1 MLDLTVII
9 LTKNESIHIRRAIEN
24 VRPIARR
31 IIIVDSLSTDDTVAI
46 ARESGAEVVEHT
58 WPGNQAE
65 QFNWALDNLD
75 ISTEWILRLDADE
88 YLTDELIE
96 ELKNELP
103 SLPYNI
109 NALSLSLARV
119 FAGKRLKHGIVNS
132 VDIVR
137 IFRRGTARYEARIM
151 DEHLKIL
158 CGETL
163 QLKHQFVDHNLMSM
177 SQFTAKHD
185 GYAIREAALLLDQE
199 FGLSKNIE
207 SDNDLGEKA
216 AKKRRQK
223 SMYARMPLF
232 WRAFAYFVYRH
243 FIRLGF
249 LDGKAG
255 FQWDFF
261 QGWWYRTLVDAKIYE
276 IKKQCGNDAEKI
288 KAYLRDNYKIIL

>member
-9 LTKNESIHIRRAIEN
+9 LTKDESIHIRRAIEN
-24 VRPIARR
+24 VRPISRR
-31 IIIVDSLSTDDTVAI
+31 IIIVDSFSSDATVAI
-46 ARESGAEVVEHT
+46 AREAGAEVFEHT

-75 ISTEWILRLDADE
+75 ISTKWILRLDADE
-88 YLTDELIE
+88 YLTDELIA
-96 ELKNELP
+96 ELEQK
-103 SLPYNI
+103 LPYLPENVTS
-109 NALSLSLARV
+109 LSLSRARV
-119 FAGKRLKHGIVNS
+119 FAGKRLRHGIVNS
-132 VDIVR
+132 VDIIR

-158 CGETL
+158 QGDTI

-177 SQFTAKHD
+177 SNFIAKHD

-199 FGLSKNIE
+199 YGLSANPD
-207 SDNDLGEKA
+207 SDKDLGEKA
-216 AKKRRQK
+216 SKKRRQK
-223 SMYARMPLF
+223 SVYARMPLF
-232 WRAFAYFVYRH
+232 WRAAAYFFYRH

-288 KAYLRDNYKIIL
+288 KAHLRDNYNIVL